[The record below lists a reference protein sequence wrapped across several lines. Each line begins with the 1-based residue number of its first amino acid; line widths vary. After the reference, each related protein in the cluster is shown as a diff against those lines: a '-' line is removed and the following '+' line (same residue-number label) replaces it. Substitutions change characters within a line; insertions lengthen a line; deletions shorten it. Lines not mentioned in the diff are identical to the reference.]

1 MVTQE
6 MMVEW
11 LINQLD
17 TDTEQVGN
25 PLDADAMVEEGA
37 VFVQDIKLQHETIII
52 AELSNGQQ
60 FKFLVLEKPNG

>member
-1 MVTQE
+1 MVTKE

-17 TDTEQVGN
+17 TATEQGGN
-25 PLDADAMVEEGA
+25 PLDDDVMVEEEA
-37 VFVQDIKLQHETIII
+37 VFVQDISLQHETIII
-52 AELSNGQQ
+52 VKLSNGQQ

>member
-1 MVTQE
+1 MVTKE

-17 TDTEQVGN
+17 TATKQGGN

-37 VFVQDIKLQHETIII
+37 VFVQDISLQHETIII
-52 AELSNGQQ
+52 AKLSNGQQ

>member
-1 MVTQE
+1 MVTKE

-17 TDTEQVGN
+17 TATKQGGN
-25 PLDADAMVEEGA
+25 PLDADAMVEEEA
-37 VFVQDIKLQHETIII
+37 VFVQDISLQPETFII
-52 AELSNGQQ
+52 AKLSNGQQ

>member
-1 MVTQE
+1 METKE

-17 TDTEQVGN
+17 TATKQGGN
-25 PLDADAMVEEGA
+25 PIEADVMVEEEA
-37 VFVQDIKLQHETIII
+37 VFVQDISLQHETIIV
-52 AELSNGQQ
+52 AKLSNGQQ

>member
-1 MVTQE
+1 MVTKE

-17 TDTEQVGN
+17 TATEQGGN
-25 PLDADAMVEEGA
+25 PMDDSTT
-37 VFVQDIKLQHETIII
+37 FVQDISLQHDSIII

>member
-1 MVTQE
+1 MVTKE

-17 TDTEQVGN
+17 TATEQGAN
-25 PLDADAMVEEGA
+25 PLDADVMVEEEA
-37 VFVQDIKLQHETIII
+37 VFVQDISLQHETIIV
-52 AELSNGQQ
+52 AKLSNGQQ